1 MFFHREHFFKS
12 VQGQKIGDCQLQRG
26 GVTEPGRDPEEP
38 LRRSPRASLIR
49 EDTQCPRDP
58 NEGRPPSSSTST
70 VPLAPHMGLE
80 TGPFWPSATSSADV
94 PGHPRQ
100 EICCVHTLELTQL
113 FEHVS

>member
-70 VPLAPHMGLE
+70 VPLTPHMGLE
-80 TGPFWPSATSSADV
+80 TGPSGPVPPLAQMSQATRGRKSV
-94 PGHPRQ
+94 
-100 EICCVHTLELTQL
+100 
-113 FEHVS
+113 VSTHWNLRSCLNM